1 MATGEISAT
10 QYCRTT
16 ALKEKKMSW
25 DLLFEE
31 DKSSFTLVQIQISFF
46 GQLGNISKNGFLSL
60 IEDGEINTSRIAWL
74 SRTRNKKLGYV
85 F

>member
-10 QYCRTT
+10 QYCRTGNST
-16 ALKEKKMSW
+16 ALKEEKMSW
-25 DLLFEE
+25 DLLFE

-46 GQLGNISKNGFLSL
+46 GQLGNISKNGFLSQ

-74 SRTRNKKLGYV
+74 S
-85 F
+85 